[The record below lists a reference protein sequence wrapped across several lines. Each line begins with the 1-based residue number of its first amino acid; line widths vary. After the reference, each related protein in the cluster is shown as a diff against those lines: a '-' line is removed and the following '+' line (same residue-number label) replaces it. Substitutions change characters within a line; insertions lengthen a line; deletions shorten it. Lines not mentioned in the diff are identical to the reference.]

1 MAARDNATLYHG
13 WDEVAPA
20 AWEAARALGRRLRQ
34 PPDLSWLRWA
44 AGAAAYVF
52 TLFMLAVA
60 FHLNPRVGFWTLYYL
75 VGLAGLLAGADHSGD
90 PRTYPLAWVWAL
102 VGGYVQTVAAGSHEA
117 GAWALAG
124 FWLAI
129 AGTLWPVPLSSVV
142 EGMHAI
148 GIWAASGFAF
158 LVASSALANAGL
170 AVLTA
175 RIPHARPEHTLL
187 PRTAG
192 VAATM
197 LAAFAAW
204 HVLRAVRRLFAHVD
218 GR

>member
-1 MAARDNATLYHG
+1 MAVRTNATRYHG
-13 WDEVAPA
+13 WGDVAAA

-44 AGAAAYVF
+44 AGAVAYVL
-52 TLFMLAVA
+52 TLTMLAVSL
-60 FHLNPRVGFWTLYYL
+60 HLNPRVGFWTLYYL

-102 VGGYVQTVAAGSHEA
+102 VGGYVQTVAAGNHEA

-129 AGTLWPVPLSSVV
+129 AGTLWPVPLNSVV
-142 EGMHAI
+142 KGMHAV
-148 GIWAASGFAF
+148 GLWAASGFAF
-158 LVASSALANAGL
+158 LVASSAFANAGL
-170 AVLTA
+170 AVLHT
-175 RIPHARPEHTLL
+175 RLPHAGPEHPLL
-187 PRTAG
+187 ARTAG
-192 VAATM
+192 VAATV
-197 LAAFAAW
+197 LAAIAIW

-218 GR
+218 QR